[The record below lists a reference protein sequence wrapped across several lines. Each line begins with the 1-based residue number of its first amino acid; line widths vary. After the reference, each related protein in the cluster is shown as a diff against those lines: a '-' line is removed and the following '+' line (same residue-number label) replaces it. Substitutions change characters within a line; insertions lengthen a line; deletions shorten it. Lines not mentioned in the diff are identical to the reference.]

1 MFAYGSWTNTFKN
14 YKFSLL
20 GLIALGYFIAF
31 LLYVNIKP
39 TWIANLDLNVPNL
52 PASHVGGWSIKN
64 ASDDYFYSKLFD
76 SVGTPAFTENLVQ
89 QIRMP
94 EMYDALLGKR
104 FAGQGQIE
112 IIQRSKNKLV
122 IIVKTNSADLSL
134 LIARKIGETL
144 KAEIRVNLDLYIAR
158 AEELKAKVI
167 SHIESIVDIR
177 STISQHALV
186 ISSEQQPPPD
196 PRRISDSIHY
206 EKIAIDKRDLDL
218 NLLQLNF
225 YLDDL
230 RKPDLHVNSFMFPT
244 QSWPRLKFFV
254 LFGFLLGI
262 FFVLIFCIWKG
273 LTDQRGLKTERV
285 R

>member
-1 MFAYGSWTNTFKN
+1 MLAHGSWTNTFKN

-20 GLIALGYFIAF
+20 GLIVLGYFIAF

-39 TWIANLDLNVPNL
+39 TWIASLDLNVPNV
-52 PASHVGGWSIKN
+52 PANHVGGWSIKS

-122 IIVKTNSADLSL
+122 IIVKTNSPDLSL

-144 KAEIRVNLDLYIAR
+144 EAEIRVNLDLYIAR
-158 AEELKAKVI
+158 AEEIKVKVI
-167 SHIESIVDIR
+167 SYIEQSVDIR
-177 STISQHALV
+177 SAIAPQHGLRM
-186 ISSEQQPPPD
+186 SSEQQLPPD
-196 PRRISDSIHY
+196 LQGISDLMNY
-206 EKIAIDKRDLDL
+206 EKISVNARDLDL

-225 YLDDL
+225 YLEDL

-254 LFGFLLGI
+254 LFGLLLGI
-262 FFVLIFCIWKG
+262 FFVLTFCIWKG
-273 LTDQRGLKTERV
+273 LTNRNMH
-285 R
+285 